1 MSYQHIRDE
10 HPTARKE
17 HSCDL
22 CGLAISVRTSH
33 VKRTGS
39 YDGRMDV
46 FRMHIAC
53 EMVTRNWGVNEWEN
67 PGSEEEFRE
76 EKARFFAKQQEP
88 RKESA

>member
-1 MSYQHIRDE
+1 
-10 HPTARKE
+10 
-17 HSCDL
+17 
-22 CGLAISVRTSH
+22 
-33 VKRTGS
+33 
-39 YDGRMDV
+39 MDV

-53 EMVTRNWGVNEWEN
+53 EMVTRNWGVNDWEN